1 MVTLPTHLTFEIMNF
16 LAFFCYCIRLN
27 NLRYRVF
34 YEPFYN
40 LNLLSTDHCQVQQGR
55 QGCDLRHPDVG
66 VDGQEAEADPR

>member
-1 MVTLPTHLTFEIMNF
+1 M
-16 LAFFCYCIRLN
+16 
-27 NLRYRVF
+27 F

-40 LNLLSTDHCQVQQGR
+40 LNLLSTDHSQVQQGR